1 MTEKIT
7 TAEEL
12 DALPVGSVVVD
23 LFDNGEFHKMRTGR
37 WIDTG
42 GSRWLASEMVQDEQE
57 YALYRPGAPTPPLQP
72 EADREALRVA
82 LTDGYWQ
89 RTGYRA
95 NWEHIGP
102 LMDAILDAG
111 FTLAA
116 RQPAPTV
123 SAEQVRRDTLIE
135 VAEMLDGADGYDA
148 LSGPTLSGTRW
159 TEESVYDAVAASGP
173 ITDWLRVRAQEVTP

>member
-123 SAEQVRRDTLIE
+123 SAEREWGVPDADGNVWPTRHPNVLAEASRLRKPVLTRTVQVLTPWIE
-135 VAEMLDGADGYDA
+135 VRD
-148 LSGPTLSGTRW
+148 
-159 TEESVYDAVAASGP
+159 V
-173 ITDWLRVRAQEVTP
+173 